1 MGAPAQRLAEQQ
13 LRAHPVLHLTAP
25 LQQQL
30 QVGRLAPPALPMEDV
45 IHELELR
52 GEGAVLG
59 RGGAGVVGT
68 PCWAAPGEVPAPP
81 PTSWMQ
87 RKSSQWKAVRWLAMS
102 SGSTRWISLSPG
114 TTWIS
119 SGSGT
124 CNGGGGLGGL
134 WDGCRT

>member
-59 RGGAGVVGT
+59 GRGGGDPLLGGPGGGT
-68 PCWAAPGEVPAPP
+68 RAP